1 MKIQSHKLVLV
12 ALCVTVMTLVAVL
25 QVLTRRYE
33 RFDIFQRLEWMTY
46 DWRVRLAT
54 NYPGPCAP
62 NLGFAFINNET
73 ISELLSGRFGYR
85 AGLYWPRHVYGHL
98 IQELD
103 SQGAEA
109 VAFDVLLGDLR
120 PDHVFQDGKFQD
132 GRGLTSDRYFAEEV
146 RKAGN
151 VILAAAQELPPHE
164 LFRTNAWA
172 IGDIT
177 ALRDSDGILR
187 RAKAF
192 QDYIILHPM
201 LREALRKFDGFQFD
215 TNRILFPMPNAPPVE
230 LHVATDGMFD
240 QGQLFEL
247 GNGRRWEGQRLAC
260 AFTRVRVWD
269 LGLALAAKHLKID
282 LSTAIIEPG
291 KQILLRAATG
301 RERVIPIDDE
311 NRFYIDWSLTYS
323 DPRLTHES
331 FHSLLDRDRKRQRG
345 ETNELENLWLGKL
358 VVVGSV
364 ASGNDLTDRG
374 ATPLEKETF
383 LTSRSWNV
391 ANSLILGRFIQRP
404 SLALELFLILGL
416 GLISGILTWNLRALF
431 AALYVLLLGT
441 LYVIVGLYLYVQV
454 RYCLP
459 LVLPCGSLFL
469 ANFTLVTYR
478 AVFEQKE
485 RHRVRGIFAKM
496 VSPNVA
502 NVLLQAE
509 RLSLGGA
516 RREVTVFFSDVRGF
530 TEMTDE
536 SHARAEDYVR
546 SQRLSAA
553 EAEAHFDATAQEVL
567 QTVNLYLGL
576 IADTVKQHEGTLDKY
591 IGDCVMAFWGAPTPN
606 ARHAVAC
613 VRAAIDAQKAIEA
626 LNQQRAAENRR
637 RELINHQRRVE
648 GQDPLPALKLLS
660 MGSGINT
667 GTVTVGLM
675 GSEQHTFNY
684 TVFGREVNLAARL
697 EGLSGHGRIVV
708 GEGTYQALLRHCPEL
723 AATCQE
729 LAPATVKGFRTP
741 VRVYEV
747 PWRPAST
754 LPLPFPTQAPLE
766 EPARAA

>member
-12 ALCVTVMTLVAVL
+12 ALCFAVVTFVALL
-25 QVLTRRYE
+25 QILTRRYE

-73 ISELLSGRFGYR
+73 ISELLSGRLGYS

-103 SQGAEA
+103 NQGAEA
-109 VAFDVLLGDLR
+109 VAFDVLLGELR
-120 PDHVFQDGKFQD
+120 PDHPPSPDSK
-132 GRGLTSDRYFAEEV
+132 RESSDEYFV
-146 RKAGN
+146 RHLRKAGN
-151 VILAAAQELPPHE
+151 VILAAEKGLTPHD

-187 RAKAF
+187 RAKAYE
-192 QDYIILHPM
+192 DYVVLHPM
-201 LREALRKFDGFQFD
+201 LREALRKFDGCRFE
-215 TNRILFPMPNAPPVE
+215 TNRILFPGSDGMPVE
-230 LHVATDGMFD
+230 LPVALDGSFD
-240 QGQLFEL
+240 QGLLYEL
-247 GNGRRWEGQRLAC
+247 GTGRHWRGPPQGR
-260 AFTRVRVWD
+260 AFTRVRAWD

-282 LSTAIIEPG
+282 LSTAVVEPG

-301 RERVIPIDDE
+301 RERVIPIDE
-311 NRFYIDWSLTYS
+311 EGRFYIDWSLTYS
-323 DPRLTHES
+323 DSRLTRES
-331 FHSLLDRDRKRQRG
+331 FHSLLDQGHRRQSG
-345 ETNELENLWLGKL
+345 QTNGLENLWRGKL

-364 ASGNDLTDRG
+364 ASGNDLTDLG

-404 SLALELFLILGL
+404 SLAFELFLILGL

-431 AALYVLLLGT
+431 AALYVLLLGAA
-441 LYVIVGLYLYVQV
+441 YVGAGLYLYVQV

-459 LVLPCGSLFL
+459 LVLPCGGLFL

-485 RHRVRGIFAKM
+485 RHRIRGIFAKM

-502 NVLLQAE
+502 QELLQAE

-516 RREVTVFFSDVRGF
+516 RREVTVFFSDMRGF
-530 TEMTDE
+530 TEMSDE
-536 SHARAEDYVR
+536 SHAQAEDYVQR
-546 SQRLSAA
+546 QRLSAA
-553 EAEAHFDATAQEVL
+553 DAEAQFDATAQEVL
-567 QTVNLYLGL
+567 RTVNLYLGL

-606 ARHAVAC
+606 AKHAVAC
-613 VRAAIDAQKAIEA
+613 VRAAIDAQKAIET
-626 LNQQRAAENRR
+626 LNQSRAAENRQ
-637 RELINHQRRVE
+637 REAINRQRLSE
-648 GQDPLPALKLLS
+648 GQEPLPPLKLLS

-667 GTVTVGLM
+667 GIVTVGLM

-697 EGLSGHGRIVV
+697 EGLSGHGRILI
-708 GEGTYQALLRHCPEL
+708 GEGTYQALRRHSPEL

-729 LAPATVKGFRTP
+729 LAPATVKGFRSP
-741 VRVYEV
+741 VRIYEV
-747 PWRPAST
+747 PWRPART
-754 LPLPFPTQAPLE
+754 LPLPSSAPAPVEDQARPL
-766 EPARAA
+766 AA